1 MRSEILQQ
9 AFKDTAG
16 SVRAVVAG
24 RISLSR
30 GLGIKGK
37 SHRKKKGIQGRLGCF
52 TENQSRN
59 LTETK
64 F

>member
-1 MRSEILQQ
+1 MRSEILRQ
-9 AFKDTAG
+9 AFNDTAV
-16 SVRAVVAG
+16 SVRTVVA
-24 RISLSR
+24 RKISLSR

-37 SHRKKKGIQGRLGCF
+37 SQRKKKGIQGRLGCF